1 MYPAHNVRIMRH
13 GGLTHYDGLNTNTPS
28 IIQPSNAPI
37 PTPFIKFG
45 GYNTP
50 QGYDYMV
57 NKNTPKGS
65 GPSQQQLA
73 MESAQLDADAAMLN
87 KTNYFTPQNM
97 GYAAQG
103 LTNLIQNQQINKVK
117 APRSIGPVT
126 FSAGRSPEY
135 VDYSA
140 ERAAIDAETSAARRG
155 VNLGS
160 GSYSTQAANLQKIR
174 NQQMMGKGRSF
185 QTQENANKQLNNAYS
200 GAQAAAY
207 NQGVST
213 NLGIDQYNL
222 ENRQNYEL
230 WKAGNRMKS
239 TGAMGDNMTN
249 MFNNQIAKENQLAYY
264 EMMSRMYEPKIGRDI
279 AINRKYGGTIKKR
292 SLKK

>member
-1 MYPAHNVRIMRH
+1 M
-13 GGLTHYDGLNTNTPS
+13 TDTP
-28 IIQPSNAPI
+28 
-37 PTPFIKFG
+37 
-45 GYNTP
+45 
-50 QGYDYMV
+50 
-57 NKNTPKGS
+57 
-65 GPSQQQLA
+65 
-73 MESAQLDADAAMLN
+73 
-87 KTNYFTPQNM
+87 
-97 GYAAQG
+97 
-103 LTNLIQNQQINKVK
+103 QQINLNPNELKRGTQIINGVKVK
-117 APRSIGPVT
+117 APRSIAPVT

-140 ERAAIDAETSAARRG
+140 ERAAIDAETAAARRG
-155 VNLGS
+155 LNLGS
-160 GSYSTQAANLQKIR
+160 GSYSTQAANLQKIM
-174 NQQMMGKGRSF
+174 NQKMMGKGRSF
-185 QTQENANKQLNNAYS
+185 QTQENANRQLNNAYS

-207 NQGVST
+207 NQGVSS

-249 MFNNQIAKENQLAYY
+249 MFNNQIAKDNQLAYY